1 MMESSLLC
9 ALYMEHRLWKV
20 PVFVQHSNQPFSEDA
35 AIALPIGSEAAH

>member
-9 ALYMEHRLWKV
+9 ALCMEHCLWKV
-20 PVFVQHSNQPFSEDA
+20 PVFVQHLDQSFSEDA